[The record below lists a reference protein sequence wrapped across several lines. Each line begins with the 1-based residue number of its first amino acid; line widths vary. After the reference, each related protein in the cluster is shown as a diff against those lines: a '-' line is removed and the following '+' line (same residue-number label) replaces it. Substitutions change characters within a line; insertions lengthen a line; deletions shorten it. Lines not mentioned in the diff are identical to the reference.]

1 MSTITITLSIFT
13 VLSLLLNFY
22 FISLYT
28 GKIQDKDKD
37 MIADAAEEA
46 VAEIKSR
53 AENVV
58 KEIKDVGD
66 AIKEVGNQI
75 GDIPSAATGKQR
87 SGRKKQ

>member
-22 FISLYT
+22 LISLYT
-28 GKIQDKDKD
+28 CKIQDKDKD

>member
-13 VLSLLLNFY
+13 GLSLLLNFY
-22 FISLYT
+22 LIALYT

-53 AENVV
+53 ASRVV
-58 KEIKDVGD
+58 EEIKDVGD

-75 GDIPSAATGKQR
+75 GDIPAAAKGNARK
-87 SGRKKQ
+87 GRDKK